1 MWVTFLP
8 LDCITTV
15 SGQDSQRQITR
26 LTDIKHENSTVH
38 TTTKVG
44 LQNTNKL
51 SSYVLPQIILPA
63 RTSSGILF
71 DGSTTLIRPDLL
83 IFNAS

>member
-8 LDCITTV
+8 LDCNTNV
-15 SGQDSQRQITR
+15 SGHDSQQQITH

-38 TTTKVG
+38 TTMKIG

-51 SSYVLPQIILPA
+51 SSYDLPQIILPA
-63 RTSSGILF
+63 HTSSGILF
-71 DGSTTLIRPDLL
+71 DSSTTLIGPGLL